1 MNSRLS
7 SELKA
12 EALNLGFF
20 ACGIARAEAV
30 DDTNASHVR
39 QWIDEGRQ
47 ADMDYMRNHTDMRL
61 DPRLLMKGVKS
72 IVSVAMNYTPAQHI
86 PSNQLQFAAYAYG
99 EDYHDIVKKK
109 LRQLALKFDFKELR
123 MQDEPNKENNEV
135 HFRVFCDSAPVL
147 ERYWATRAGLG
158 WIGRNHQLIIPKAGS
173 MFFLGELFLTIELDY
188 DEPMRSRCGNC
199 HACIDACPTGAI
211 TKDGPLD
218 ANKCLSYQTIENRG
232 DISKDIAEKMG
243 NTIYGCD
250 RCQQAC
256 PWNRF
261 SMPNNTPELQPKPEF
276 LSMTRDKWMQ
286 LSEDEYRQLF
296 KKSAVKRAKY
306 EGLMRN
312 NQAIDD
318 LSKEQKQDH

>member
-30 DDTNASHVR
+30 DDSNASHVR

-72 IVSVAMNYTPAQHI
+72 IVSVAMNYTPAQYI

-109 LRQLALKFDFKELR
+109 LRQLALTFGFKELR
-123 MQDEPNKENNEV
+123 MQDEPNKEEDDV
-135 HFRVFCDSAPVL
+135 YFRAFCDSAPVL

-188 DEPMRSRCGNC
+188 DEPMHSHCGNC

-218 ANKCLSYQTIENRG
+218 ANRCLSYQTIENHG

-243 NTIYGCD
+243 NTVYGCD

-261 SMPNNTPELQPKPEF
+261 SIPNNTPELQPKPEF
-276 LSMTRDKWMQ
+276 MAMTRDKWMQ

-312 NQAIDD
+312 IQAIAD

>member
-30 DDTNASHVR
+30 DDTNANHVR

-47 ADMDYMRNHTDMRL
+47 ADMDYMCNHTDMRL
-61 DPRLLMKGVKS
+61 DPRLLMKGVRS

-86 PSNQLQFAAYAYG
+86 PPDQLQFAAYAYG

-109 LRQLALKFDFKELR
+109 LRQLALKFGFKELR
-123 MQDEPNKENNEV
+123 MQDEPNKEDDEV
-135 HFRVFCDSAPVL
+135 CFRVFCDSAPVL
-147 ERYWATRAGLG
+147 ERYWATRSGLG

-188 DEPMRSRCGNC
+188 DEPMHSRCGNC
-199 HACIDACPTGAI
+199 HACIDACPTDAI

-232 DISKDIAEKMG
+232 GISKDIAEKMG
-243 NTIYGCD
+243 NTVYGCD

-261 SMPNNTPELQPKPEF
+261 SIPNNTPELQPKPEF
-276 LSMTRDKWMQ
+276 MAMTREKWMQ
-286 LSEDEYRQLF
+286 LSEDDYRRLF

-312 NQAIDD
+312 IQAIAD
-318 LSKEQKQDH
+318 LSEEQKQNN

>member
-47 ADMDYMRNHTDMRL
+47 ANMDYMRNHTDMRL
-61 DPRLLMKGVKS
+61 DPRLLMKGVRS

-86 PSNQLQFAAYAYG
+86 PPDQLQFAAYAYG

-109 LRQLALKFDFKELR
+109 LRQLALTFDFKELR
-123 MQDEPNKENNEV
+123 MQDEPNKKDDDTC
-135 HFRVFCDSAPVL
+135 FRVFCDSAPVL

-188 DEPMRSRCGNC
+188 DEPMHSHCGNC

-211 TKDGPLD
+211 TIDGPLD

-243 NTIYGCD
+243 NTVYGCD

-276 LSMTRDKWMQ
+276 LSMTREKWMQ
-286 LSEDEYRQLF
+286 LSEDDYRRLF

-312 NQAIDD
+312 IQAIVD
-318 LSKEQKQDH
+318 LSEEQKQDH

>member
-86 PSNQLQFAAYAYG
+86 SSDQLQFAAYAYG

-123 MQDEPNKENNEV
+123 MQDEPNKENNDV
-135 HFRVFCDSAPVL
+135 HFRAFCDSAPVL

-188 DEPMRSRCGNC
+188 DEPMHSHCGNC

-218 ANKCLSYQTIENRG
+218 ANRCLSYQTIENRG
-232 DISKDIAEKMG
+232 DISKDIAEKME
-243 NTIYGCD
+243 NTVYGCD

-276 LSMTRDKWMQ
+276 LSMTREKWLQ
-286 LSEDEYRQLF
+286 LSEDDYRQLF
-296 KKSAVKRAKY
+296 KKSAVKRVKY

-312 NQAIDD
+312 IKAIADH
-318 LSKEQKQDH
+318 SEEQKQNN

>member
-86 PSNQLQFAAYAYG
+86 SSDQLQFAAYAYG
-99 EDYHDIVKKK
+99 EDYHDIVKSK
-109 LRQLALKFDFKELR
+109 LRQLALKFGFKELR
-123 MQDEPNKENNEV
+123 MQDEPNKEDDEV
-135 HFRVFCDSAPVL
+135 YFRVFCDSAPVL

-173 MFFLGELFLTIELDY
+173 MFFLGELFLAIELDY
-188 DEPMRSRCGNC
+188 DEPMPSHCGNC

-218 ANKCLSYQTIENRG
+218 ANRCLSYQTIENRG

-243 NTIYGCD
+243 NTVYGCD

-276 LSMTRDKWMQ
+276 LSMTREKWLQ
-286 LSEDEYRQLF
+286 LSEDDYRQLF
-296 KKSAVKRAKY
+296 KKSAVKRVKY

-312 NQAIDD
+312 IQAIADH
-318 LSKEQKQDH
+318 SEEQKQNN

>member
-86 PSNQLQFAAYAYG
+86 PSDQLQFAAYAYG

-109 LRQLALKFDFKELR
+109 LRQLALKFGFKELR
-123 MQDEPNKENNEV
+123 MQDEPNKEDNDTY
-135 HFRVFCDSAPVL
+135 FRVFCDSAPVL

-173 MFFLGELFLTIELDY
+173 MFFLGELFLTTELDY
-188 DEPMRSRCGNC
+188 DEPMRSHCGNC

-232 DISKDIAEKMG
+232 GISKDIAEKMG
-243 NTIYGCD
+243 NTVYGCD

-312 NQAIDD
+312 IQAIVD

>member
-30 DDTNASHVR
+30 DATHARHVR

-86 PSNQLQFAAYAYG
+86 PSDQLQFAAYAYG

-123 MQDEPNKENNEV
+123 MQDEPNKEEDDIY
-135 HFRVFCDSAPVL
+135 FRAFCDSAPVL

-173 MFFLGELFLTIELDY
+173 MFFLGELFLNIELDY
-188 DEPMRSRCGNC
+188 DEPMHSRCGNC

-211 TKDGPLD
+211 SKDGPLD
-218 ANKCLSYQTIENRG
+218 ANRCLSYQTIENRG

-261 SMPNNTPELQPKPEF
+261 SIPNNTPELQPKPEF
-276 LSMTRDKWMQ
+276 MAMTREKWMQ
-286 LSEDEYRQLF
+286 LSEDDYRQLF

-312 NQAIDD
+312 IQAIVD